1 MTPPESCTLAATGVP
16 GAQGLP
22 EANAVTL
29 DEATHIRE
37 TLAGN
42 PRAFGVLVQTHHRRV
57 YNFLYQLLRQREDA
71 EDLTQQTFLKA
82 FQNLHRF
89 QLERP
94 LINWLLTIARHAAYN
109 HCRDRKRWTEL
120 SSEVAASEPS
130 PATAAEKVDSTT
142 NLWDRARNLLAP
154 RDFEILW
161 LRFGDGLSI
170 EETAQ
175 IVGLTKTHV
184 KVIVHRARK
193 SLLEIES

>member
-1 MTPPESCTLAATGVP
+1 MTPPDTYTFAATGAAG
-16 GAQGLP
+16 GAPLP
-22 EANAVTL
+22 AASPPSV
-29 DEATHIRE
+29 DEAAHIRE

-42 PRAFGVLVQTHHRRV
+42 PRAFGVLVQIHHRRI
-57 YNFLYQLLRQREDA
+57 YNFLYQLLRHREDA

-89 QLERP
+89 QRERP
-94 LINWLLTIARHAAYN
+94 LVNWLLTIARHAAYN

-120 SSEVAASEPS
+120 SAEVP
-130 PATAAEKVDSTT
+130 AAEPGPADTAEKTDGTA
-142 NLWDRARNLLAP
+142 NLWDRARARLTA

-170 EETAQ
+170 DETAQ

-193 SLLEIES
+193 HLLEIAS